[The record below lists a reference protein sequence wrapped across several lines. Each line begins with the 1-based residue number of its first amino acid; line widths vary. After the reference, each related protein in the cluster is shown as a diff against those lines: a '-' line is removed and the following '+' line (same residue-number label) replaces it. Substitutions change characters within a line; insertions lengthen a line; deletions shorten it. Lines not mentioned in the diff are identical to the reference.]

1 MREWKHRWFSS
12 TKHLLQWQIWQSTI
26 PTKIAVQRILML
38 QCRKFISILKCLSC
52 FRISLING
60 DQTSNMDTLVIFPTQ
75 PGNEIKRLVGYD
87 TDTGAI
93 WGLATDR
100 EHQVLFTSA
109 FFKRHVGLSP
119 EGLGGL
125 FLTDLQSGTTN
136 FWADAFDLGTF
147 FGDEP
152 TGRDL
157 SGLDQAFQDPK
168 AYANVSKI
176 GIGDMEYD
184 GRGETLYFVNLWDK
198 KIYGIADVDPDLPPT
213 TLADLV
219 DANGWVVDTAAE
231 HPVCHSH
238 VHGRNGH
245 GNFS

>member
-1 MREWKHRWFSS
+1 
-12 TKHLLQWQIWQSTI
+12 
-26 PTKIAVQRILML
+26 
-38 QCRKFISILKCLSC
+38 
-52 FRISLING
+52 
-60 DQTSNMDTLVIFPTQ
+60 MDTLVIFPTQ

-87 TDTGAI
+87 TDTRAI

-152 TGRDL
+152 TGRVL
-157 SGLDQAFQDPK
+157 SGLDQASQDPK

-176 GIGDMEYD
+176 GIGDLEYD
-184 GRGETLYFVNLWDK
+184 GRCETLYFVNLWDK
-198 KIYGIADVDPDLPPT
+198 KIYSIADVDPDLPPT
-213 TLADLV
+213 TSADLV
-219 DANGWVVDTAAE
+219 DANGWVVDTAAGLTCTDGSPIRPFGIRVKDNILYATVTCMGE
-231 HPVCHSH
+231 MATATSADLYA
-238 VHGRNGH
+238 
-245 GNFS
+245 